1 MFGLTAFSRFVAEQ
15 SLPGVSLH
23 VRKTRLHCSP
33 IRRTGRREETNE
45 PNFFG
50 LLILVEYHAI
60 NHHVVASSDV
70 MNPDWDT
77 DLNSR
82 SYGIFIQRFATPRYI
97 SDGLSE
103 VVGTRPGTFSEHD
116 CTARSV
122 LGDRPVAFG
131 RGCCCGSLRDLC
143 PRKRSRNCQGHTE

>member
-1 MFGLTAFSRFVAEQ
+1 
-15 SLPGVSLH
+15 
-23 VRKTRLHCSP
+23 
-33 IRRTGRREETNE
+33 
-45 PNFFG
+45 
-50 LLILVEYHAI
+50 
-60 NHHVVASSDV
+60 

-82 SYGIFIQRFATPRYI
+82 SYGIFIQSPATPRYI

-122 LGDRPVAFG
+122 LGDRPIAFG

-143 PRKRSRNCQGHTE
+143 PRRRSRNCPGHTEYKAVNSAVLFYSFPRVAKLAAH